1 MVLASKTANVWSATG
16 SPENLDVRRR
26 RPRTRGAAIVRCPRV
41 TTEARQ
47 AAGGHRA
54 GNASSTLLMWGCV
67 GLAVLLHALLIFGR
81 DGLWGGADLIPH
93 LRLIQTVIT
102 SPGLYNPY
110 APAYHW
116 LGAALAPAL
125 GLELYSKLFALGS
138 ALLLIAGFRSFQ
150 RAAGLPDASTAI
162 FALTPFLLSLSWCVP
177 RVEAA
182 GYGLLLFG
190 LGFLLRGRRAALA
203 VTLAACFAVHTAAA
217 LLFGLTA
224 GILALARRDVRA
236 LAALAVGGLGALPL
250 VIAHLGAGCT
260 FAQALLFARGGY
272 ARSLAEELLPADWPW
287 LVPLANPVAL
297 LAAVLGAGATWR
309 RSRPLA
315 LFAAALVALWATNFW
330 LAPFGIRTLVTPLRG
345 LSVLAIPIAM
355 SAGVWCAARQWREAV
370 LLGLCA
376 AFAAISCPLVV
387 PHACFVRRIALEELD
402 GVHVERCEFLWRA
415 APRAAAAPGPRSRAV
430 RLAGEA
436 SDGLVFVRQGP
447 RGSQLWRARLS
458 DGALQPLLERPG
470 RDELWPY
477 WSSAA
482 GKLLFQ
488 VERIQGGTAV
498 LLLLDP
504 SSGRV
509 EPLTTRRSWREH
521 WAAWS
526 PDGMR
531 VAYVFASGPKARAT
545 RGVAEVEVA
554 TGRRSVPGPD
564 VSPFV
569 FFRPE
574 YAQDGRRLLSERR
587 GASLDSFSELWLL
600 ETGQAPRPLPGRFPR
615 FAEKAHFTRDGT
627 WIVYAGRES
636 PEGRRD
642 LMLTRPDGSESR
654 PLAALPDVD
663 EHSARPSPTR
673 DEIAFISDR
682 DGSPDLFL
690 VDLAGG
696 TTRNLSQTPDRGESA
711 PRWSPDGE
719 RVAVSVEP
727 DGEPDLT
734 EERVMVFDRQGT
746 RLLDTPGGMPDWMPP
761 WPDPN

>member
-1 MVLASKTANVWSATG
+1 M
-16 SPENLDVRRR
+16 
-26 RPRTRGAAIVRCPRV
+26 VRCPRV
-41 TTEARQ
+41 TTEANQ
-47 AAGGHRA
+47 ATGGHHA
-54 GNASSTLLMWGCV
+54 GKASSAPLVWGCV
-67 GLAVLLHALLIFGR
+67 GLGVLLHALLIFGR

-93 LRLIQTVIT
+93 LRLIQTVAT

-116 LGAALAPAL
+116 LGAALAPVL
-125 GLELYSKLFALGS
+125 GLELYCKLFALGA

-150 RAAGLPDASTAI
+150 RAAGLPDACTAI

-190 LGFLLRGRRAALA
+190 LGFLLRGRRVALA
-203 VTLAACFAVHTAAA
+203 ATLAACFAVHTAAA

-224 GILALARRDVRA
+224 GILALARRDARA
-236 LAALAVGGLGALPL
+236 LAALVVGGLGALPL

-260 FAQALLFARGGY
+260 FAQALLFAQGGY
-272 ARSLAEELLPADWPW
+272 ARSLDEGLLPANWPW
-287 LVPLANPVAL
+287 FAPLANPVAL
-297 LAAVLGAGATWR
+297 LAAVLGARATWR
-309 RSRPLA
+309 RSRSLA
-315 LFAAALVALWATNFW
+315 WLAAALVALWATNFW
-330 LAPFGIRTLVTPLRG
+330 LAPFGVRTLVTPLRG
-345 LSVLAIPIAM
+345 LSVLAIPVAM
-355 SAGVWCAARQWREAV
+355 SAGVWCAARQWREVV
-370 LLGLCA
+370 LLGLSA

-415 APRAAAAPGPRSRAV
+415 APREAAAPAPRNPAV

-436 SDGLVFVRQGP
+436 SDGLVFVRRTP
-447 RGSQLWRARLS
+447 RGSELWRARLS
-458 DGALQPLLERPG
+458 DGAQRPLLEKPG
-470 RDELWPY
+470 RYELWPS

-488 VERIQGGTAV
+488 VERIEYGSAV

-504 SSGRV
+504 NNGRV
-509 EPLTTRRSWREH
+509 EPLTTWRSWRQH
-521 WAAWS
+521 WAVWS
-526 PDGMR
+526 PDGTR
-531 VAYVFASGPKARAT
+531 VAYVFLSGPEARAA
-545 RGVAEVEVA
+545 RGVAEVELA

-564 VSPFV
+564 DGPFV

-574 YAQDGRRLLSERR
+574 YAPGGRRLLTQRR
-587 GASLDSFSELWLL
+587 GASVDSFSELWLL
-600 ETGQAPRPLPGRFPR
+600 ETGQAPRALPGSFPR
-615 FAEKAHFTRDGT
+615 FADQARFTRDGD
-627 WIVYAGRES
+627 WIVYAGREGPAS
-636 PEGRRD
+636 RRD

-654 PLAALPDVD
+654 PLAAQPEAD

-682 DGSPDLFL
+682 DGSRDLFL

-696 TTRNLSQTPDRGESA
+696 TARNLSQTPDRPESA

-719 RVAVSVEP
+719 RIAVSGES

-734 EERVMVFDRQGT
+734 AGRVEVFDRQGT
-746 RLLDTPGGMPDWMPP
+746 RLFDTPGTMPDWMPP
-761 WPDPN
+761 WPDPY